1 MSESVGR
8 SALRH
13 EEISGAT
20 LSSRALTATINYLEP
35 SSERPRVYQ
44 CDPPPGVPLRSGS
57 YADHSVTVRNGRP
70 LKGRLSLDREGFLL
84 VDAPATFADFDD
96 SKAVEARYYPENE
109 ALVKRLTGAA
119 RVVVFDHTLRR
130 APTAPAPRNGVREP
144 VKRAHNDYTLKSGP
158 QRVRDLMGDEAPA
171 LLRRR
176 FAIVNVWRPITGPVE
191 ESPLG
196 LCDALSIR
204 PADLVPTDLIYR
216 DRIGETYS
224 LAYNPEHR
232 WYYFPRMRTDEVVL
246 IKCYDSAED
255 GRARFA
261 AHGAFDDPT
270 SPPNARRRESI
281 ELRTLVFF
289 S

>member
-1 MSESVGR
+1 
-8 SALRH
+8 
-13 EEISGAT
+13 
-20 LSSRALTATINYLEP
+20 
-35 SSERPRVYQ
+35 
-44 CDPPPGVPLRSGS
+44 
-57 YADHSVTVRNGRP
+57 VTVRNGRP

-96 SKAVEARYYPENE
+96 SKTVEARYYPESA

-270 SPPNARRRESI
+270 SPPNARPRESI